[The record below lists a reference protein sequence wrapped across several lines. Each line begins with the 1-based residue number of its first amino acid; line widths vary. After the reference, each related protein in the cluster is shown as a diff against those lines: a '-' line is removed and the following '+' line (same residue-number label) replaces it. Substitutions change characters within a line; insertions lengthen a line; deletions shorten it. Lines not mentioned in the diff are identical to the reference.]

1 MVEIIGG
8 WIVRSDIFDFESQVK
23 KFHLCYRSSI
33 TFPIK
38 YLLLR

>member
-23 KFHLCYRSSI
+23 KISS
-33 TFPIK
+33 
-38 YLLLR
+38 LLSFFYCFSN